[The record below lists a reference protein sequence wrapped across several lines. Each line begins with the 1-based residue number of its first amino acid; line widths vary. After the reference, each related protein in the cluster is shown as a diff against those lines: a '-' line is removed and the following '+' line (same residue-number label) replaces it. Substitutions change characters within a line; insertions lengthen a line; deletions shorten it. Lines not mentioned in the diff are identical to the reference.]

1 MERRRHNRYKFHGSV
16 TISWMS
22 AAGQTSCVGNSINSS
37 TYGLMT
43 EASQSIPVG
52 TRAAVQLDGSDETVE
67 AIVRH
72 CRKHGAWYR
81 IGLQLAAVLP
91 QAAQSVSSN
100 YSSN

>member
-1 MERRRHNRYKFHGSV
+1 MERRRHERYKFHGAV
-16 TISWMS
+16 TITWTG
-22 AAGQTSCVGNSINSS
+22 AAGQTSCIGNSFNSS

-52 TRAAVQLDGSDETVE
+52 TRTAVQLDGTDERVE

-81 IGLQLAAVLP
+81 IGLQLTAVLP
-91 QAAQSVSSN
+91 QSGVASH
-100 YSSN
+100 

>member
-1 MERRRHNRYKFHGSV
+1 MERRRHERYKYHGAV
-16 TISWMS
+16 TISWTG
-22 AAGQTSCVGNSINSS
+22 AAGQTSCIGNSFDSS

-52 TRAAVQLDGSDETVE
+52 TRTAIKMDGAEGTVE

-81 IGLQLAAVLP
+81 IGLELAAALP
-91 QAAQSVSSN
+91 REARNGSASH
-100 YSSN
+100 